1 VLEFIVIFTLAAGGS
16 LICLTADL
24 AQKILARRSQGG
36 LIATSG
42 ARGPAADETEMG
54 DPILTV
60 GFILT
65 CYGAVALFLVF
76 ELPGPLALERTCLT
90 FALLCVGGLIGEI
103 CKTSP
108 KTQPTVE
115 NHDDPVEPAK
125 PVSLRVSLALTL
137 VLNLTF
143 AVLSTNQGLIEIVP
157 KAHNAPH
164 AEELDP
170 IVVIGQRSYDAQDAR
185 KGTGRLDL

>member
-24 AQKILARRSQGG
+24 AQKFLARRSQAG
-36 LIATSG
+36 LIATNGS
-42 ARGPAADETEMG
+42 RGDADDETDAG
-54 DPILTV
+54 DPVLTV

-115 NHDDPVEPAK
+115 NHEEPAEPAK

-157 KAHNAPH
+157 KARNAPH
-164 AEELDP
+164 AEQLDP
-170 IVVIGQRSYDAQDAR
+170 IVVIGQRSSDAHDAR
-185 KGTGRLDL
+185 SGSGVDL